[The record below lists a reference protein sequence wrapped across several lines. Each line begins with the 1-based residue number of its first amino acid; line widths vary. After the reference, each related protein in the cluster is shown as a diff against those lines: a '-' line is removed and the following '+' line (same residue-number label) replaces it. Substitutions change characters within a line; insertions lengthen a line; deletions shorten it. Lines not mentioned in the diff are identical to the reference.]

1 MTVDAGRNLDLR
13 EVGSI
18 DSNSFSEDS
27 SESQGSNREAEEAGT
42 PKKNRKGKNKSFC
55 ETSIFSNTFYVIF

>member
-1 MTVDAGRNLDLR
+1 M
-13 EVGSI
+13 GSV

-27 SESQGSNREAEEAGT
+27 SDQGSNREAEEAGT